1 MLSISILYNF
11 LLITLDTK
19 LFEYSI
25 LRALGLN
32 NLGLINLFLIQC
44 LLYAIPAII
53 TGLALSFAGLAFVNI
68 ILKQQLNSYIS
79 PFPTFK
85 SIIHSSIIG
94 IIVPIISAILPIR
107 NMIKHSIREGLDTNR
122 SKTEGIKIEIKN
134 QNSDFSYGQLFF
146 SLISSIFGIGL
157 YFVTPYAFM
166 SDNIQLIIDF
176 IVFLICGYL
185 LGLILFV
192 MNIQFMLEKIVVNI
206 FLIWSKEYIK

>member
-53 TGLALSFAGLAFVNI
+53 TGLALSIAGLAFVNI

-85 SIIHSSIIG
+85 QSDMNSVCLDDTFLTLSRN
-94 IIVPIISAILPIR
+94 ISQFIQYSNL
-107 NMIKHSIREGLDTNR
+107 L
-122 SKTEGIKIEIKN
+122 KIPK
-134 QNSDFSYGQLFF
+134 LK
-146 SLISSIFGIGL
+146 
-157 YFVTPYAFM
+157 
-166 SDNIQLIIDF
+166 IQSNLLIDF
-176 IVFLICGYL
+176 LSLKKVLSRIVSNFK
-185 LGLILFV
+185 F
-192 MNIQFMLEKIVVNI
+192 
-206 FLIWSKEYIK
+206 